1 MIVKKLNNTTLAIA
15 VMAVMCSCGN
25 NTTTSYEKIIFGT
38 DINPAEQVLESQRI
52 AQAVAD
58 SNSPSWQTKGDQLRT
73 YFFEEAN
80 EEMPFRV
87 CVPNDWDGKS
97 ELPLVMFLHGG
108 WNTESSYLDQ
118 DDSLMVKIADSH
130 NMLLVSPLGAHA
142 AFGNNYVL
150 PAVFGRDADLDTVL
164 SKLSDKRAA
173 AQLLSEKDV
182 INVLEIVL
190 AEYPID
196 RDRMFLTGHSMG
208 SGGTWYIGGK
218 YSDYWRALAPMS
230 GPFVS
235 QKGYPWENLR
245 DMPIFIS
252 EGSLADASLQGS
264 RDLRDWMMA
273 AGFNV
278 TYKEVEAD
286 HPGMVPLIL
295 PDVFDFFANI
305 K

>member
-230 GPFVS
+230 GP
-235 QKGYPWENLR
+235 
-245 DMPIFIS
+245 
-252 EGSLADASLQGS
+252 
-264 RDLRDWMMA
+264 
-273 AGFNV
+273 
-278 TYKEVEAD
+278 
-286 HPGMVPLIL
+286 
-295 PDVFDFFANI
+295 
-305 K
+305 